1 MPPIQDKSAKAQT
14 TLRRTTHALIV
25 DDDRQI
31 RSMLARY
38 LHDQGLRTTQAAD
51 GEAMFAALGKGQ
63 FDVILL
69 DIMMPGEDG
78 LSLCRRIRALNET
91 PIILLTAVTADT
103 DRIIGLET
111 GADDY
116 VTKPFNP
123 RELLARIRSVLRRS
137 NALPPGFRRPDA
149 VTVYTFDGWTID
161 IRKRTLTSP
170 QGALVD
176 LTSGEFDLLHVFVEH
191 PNEVL
196 SRDQLLDLAR
206 GRSTIAFDRAI
217 DVQIS
222 RLRRKV
228 EPDNQQP
235 TIIKTVRSEGYIMTA
250 AIQKHGDTGTGRI
263 G

>member
-1 MPPIQDKSAKAQT
+1 METASHKPNLQ
-14 TLRRTTHALIV
+14 RRTTHVLIV

-31 RSMLARY
+31 RSILARY
-38 LHDQGLRTTQAAD
+38 LHDQGLRTTQAAH
-51 GEAMFAALGKGQ
+51 GEAMFEALDKGV

-78 LSLCRRIRALNET
+78 LSLCRQVRARDDT
-91 PIILLTAVTADT
+91 PVILLTAVNTDT

-137 NALPPGFRRPDA
+137 NALPASFRRPESS
-149 VTVYTFDGWTID
+149 TLYLFGGWSVD

-170 QGALVD
+170 DGALVS

-196 SRDQLLDLAR
+196 TRDQLLNLAR
-206 GRSTIAFDRAI
+206 GRSSVAFDRAI
-217 DVQIS
+217 DVQVS
-222 RLRRKV
+222 RLRRKI
-228 EPDNQQP
+228 EPDSQQP
-235 TIIKTVRSEGYIMTA
+235 SIIKTVRSEGYIMTA
-250 AIQKHGDTGTGRI
+250 IIEKQVERFQAHAS
-263 G
+263 